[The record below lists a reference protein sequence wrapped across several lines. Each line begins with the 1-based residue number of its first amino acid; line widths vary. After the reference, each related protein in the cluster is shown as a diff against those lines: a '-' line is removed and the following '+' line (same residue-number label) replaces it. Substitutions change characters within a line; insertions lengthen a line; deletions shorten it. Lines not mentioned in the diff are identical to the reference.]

1 MNEYKSVTKFL
12 NKNEEKKTFKSIIKT
27 LLYKVFIC
35 IIILLICLIVV
46 KYDKNNKN
54 IINNFLLKND
64 ISFAKLN
71 NLYEKYIGNI
81 LPLQVYLMKNL
92 L

>member
-64 ISFAKLN
+64 ISFAK
-71 NLYEKYIGNI
+71 
-81 LPLQVYLMKNL
+81 
-92 L
+92 